1 MSRRKPSMRSLGRN
15 LSKEAIV
22 ERGMEEDDE
31 GEHHHYLH
39 LAIFIITIIKI
50 IVFNNTTM
58 IREVATNGRS
68 SAPNSLGRTSGTPAS
83 LRRRLPP
90 RKYSVVGQTLEKTFW
105 SDFSSACSVF
115 LTLDQTLGVP
125 GGLNILHYLVVIST
139 TISSTTL
146 IWIFEQID
154 WLNVTTYIHCK
165 DFGLETTTQ
174 RLLPQKMIP
183 MLLATSPIVQRFS
196 LNMLHV
202 CSLLASIP

>member
-22 ERGMEEDDE
+22 EREMEEDDE
-31 GEHHHYLH
+31 GEHHYHHHHH
-39 LAIFIITIIKI
+39 LVIFTITKI

-115 LTLDQTLGVP
+115 LTLGQTLGVP
-125 GGLNILHYLVVIST
+125 GGWNISNYLVVISM
-139 TISSTTL
+139 TISSTTM

-154 WLNVTTYIHCK
+154 
-165 DFGLETTTQ
+165 
-174 RLLPQKMIP
+174 
-183 MLLATSPIVQRFS
+183 
-196 LNMLHV
+196 
-202 CSLLASIP
+202 